1 MRKLPQRPEP
11 YKLTNPFSL
20 NIPRCRHLKVNG
32 TQCGSPALKDHRFCF
47 FHQQW
52 HERKLVIN
60 SHNSRRVPHPTRC
73 SLGGRTIS
81 LPVLE
86 DANAIQLS
94 VMQIMQLQ
102 LSGQIDQKT
111 AGLLFYG
118 LQIASSNL
126 KHTNFEP
133 ETKNEI
139 VIDPKKTGETR
150 LGQPLWKNGDFE
162 ETADGK
168 INLDDYD
175 LTDLTIRVIDQM
187 KKQSGM
193 EPTPRSVRERYA
205 PGPCPNRTT
214 LRKRRTERKR
224 TKQRKR
230 RLKPNA
236 EEIRETWSYP
246 PTASTTTQRTS
257 RQEGR
262 KIQAI
267 KSA

>member
-1 MRKLPQRPEP
+1 MHKSTKKPEP
-11 YKLTNPFSL
+11 YKLTSPFSL
-20 NIPRCRHLKVNG
+20 NILRCRHLKVNG
-32 TQCGSPALKDHRFCF
+32 TQCGSPALKDHRFCY
-47 FHQQW
+47 FHQQR

-60 SHNSRRVPHPTRC
+60 SARARKARAN
-73 SLGGRTIS
+73 IS

-94 VMQIMQLQ
+94 VMQIMQL
-102 LSGQIDQKT
+102 LLEGQIDQKT

-139 VIDPKKTGETR
+139 VIDPRKTAETR

-162 ETADGK
+162 ETPDGK

-193 EPTPRSVRERYA
+193 EPTPRSIRRRQVLLPRRQVEQVDKERE
-205 PGPCPNRTT
+205 
-214 LRKRRTERKR
+214 
-224 TKQRKR
+224 
-230 RLKPNA
+230 
-236 EEIRETWSYP
+236 
-246 PTASTTTQRTS
+246 
-257 RQEGR
+257 
-262 KIQAI
+262 
-267 KSA
+267 KSAPESAEGKWVPHVSFFFRNVGKNARP

>member
-1 MRKLPQRPEP
+1 VHRSPEKP
-11 YKLTNPFSL
+11 KTEAYKLTSPFSL

-60 SHNSRRVPHPTRC
+60 SSRARK
-73 SLGGRTIS
+73 GRASIT

-94 VMQIMQLQ
+94 VMQIMQML
-102 LSGQIDQKT
+102 LSGQIEQKT

-139 VIDPKKTGETR
+139 VIDPKKTAETR

-205 PGPCPNRTT
+205 PWTCPNRPP
-214 LRKRRTERKR
+214 LRKRRPEKKR
-224 TKQRKR
+224 TKPRKR

-246 PTASTTTQRTS
+246 PTASTTTQTTS
-257 RQEGR
+257 R
-262 KIQAI
+262 
-267 KSA
+267 